1 MKSTMKYTCLLVLFF
16 VCLSAGHAQSMKY
29 GDVMPITAAQQLYP
43 RLKNARDTKNPS
55 IKELIVMKYATKLA
69 ESFTTDSLCKYDW
82 GKLRA
87 FHFEDSPDDPIYSWQ
102 FANFE
107 VSRFISGK
115 PAEEFDIVDN
125 NGKLALTFIRY
136 ANSKNYSVSKIG
148 QYYYIVNEEDG
159 KKKYARIVQYQNGI
173 LIYDVSIT
181 GTIKSFDNSNRIF
194 RRVMVA
200 LPKSF

>member
-1 MKSTMKYTCLLVLFF
+1 MKYAYLLIVFF
-16 VCLSAGHAQSMKY
+16 VCLSTSYAQTMKY
-29 GDVMPITAAQQLYP
+29 GDVMPLAAAQQLYP

-55 IKELIVMKYATKLA
+55 IQALIALKYATKLA
-69 ESFTTDSLCKYDW
+69 ENFTADTLYKYDW
-82 GKLRA
+82 GHLRA

-107 VSRFISGK
+107 ISRFAYTK
-115 PAEEFDIVDN
+115 TTEAFDIVDN

-136 ANSKNYSVSKIG
+136 ANSKSYGVSKIG

-159 KKKYARIVQYQNGI
+159 KKTYARIVQYQKGI